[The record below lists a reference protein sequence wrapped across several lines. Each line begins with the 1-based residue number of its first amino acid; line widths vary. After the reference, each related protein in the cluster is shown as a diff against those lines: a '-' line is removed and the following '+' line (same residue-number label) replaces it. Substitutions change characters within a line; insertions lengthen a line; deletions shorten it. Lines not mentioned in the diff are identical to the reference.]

1 MNLTRLLPALLLSS
15 VLASAANPEPRWW
28 KGNLHTH
35 TLWSDGDDYPEMVT
49 DWYKKQGYHFLA
61 LSDHNIMQVDQRWL
75 VATNPTPGFKA
86 LAPYL
91 QRFGTNWVH
100 QGETKGTAIVRLKTL
115 AEFRS
120 TFEEPGRFLLIPAEE
135 ITDHFK
141 NRAVHL
147 IGVNLRDVIRPQG
160 GTNVEATIQ
169 NNVNAVLRQRAATGQ
184 PMFPHLAHPN
194 FGWGVTAEDLMGVKG
209 EQFFEVYN
217 GHAAVHNAGDAAH
230 PGTERMWDIILTQR
244 LARLGEPPMFGLAVD
259 DAHNYARLGRTR
271 SNPGRGWVMV
281 RAAQL
286 TPETIVG
293 ALERGDFYSST
304 GVRVS
309 EINWETNRLALTIEQ
324 EPGAT
329 YTTQF
334 IGTRRGFDPASQP
347 VLGTNGLPLAITRT
361 YSKDIGVLLAETP
374 GLTPSFKLKGDELYV
389 RAKVISSK
397 PKANG
402 VRSDEV
408 ESAWV
413 QPQVTPLG
421 WSVNQAAATRRQ
433 EK

>member
-1 MNLTRLLPALLLSS
+1 MNPSSALLALLLTTWCADA
-15 VLASAANPEPRWW
+15 ASPEPRWW

-35 TLWSDGDDYPEMVT
+35 TLWSDGDDYPEMVVA
-49 DWYKKQGYHFLA
+49 WYKEHGYEFLA

-75 VATNPTPGFKA
+75 VATNPTPAFKA

-91 QRFGTNWVH
+91 QRFGTNWVQ
-100 QGETKGTAIVRLKTL
+100 QGENKGTAIVRLKTL
-115 AEFRS
+115 AEFRPK
-120 TFEEPGRFLLIPAEE
+120 FEEPGRFLLVPAEE
-135 ITDHFK
+135 ITDEYKH
-141 NRAVHL
+141 RSVHL
-147 IGVNLRDVIRPQG
+147 IGVNLREVIRPQR

-194 FGWGVTAEDLMGVKG
+194 FGWSVTAEDMMSVKG

-217 GHAAVHNAGDAAH
+217 GHAVVHNAGDATH
-230 PGTERMWDIILTQR
+230 PSTERIWDIILTQR
-244 LARLGEPPMFGLAVD
+244 LARLGEPPVFGLAVD
-259 DAHNYARLGRTR
+259 DSHNYARLGRTR

-281 RAAQL
+281 RATQL
-286 TPETIVG
+286 TPE
-293 ALERGDFYSST
+293 ALISAMERGDFYAST

-309 EINWETNRLALTIEQ
+309 EINWETNRLALVIER
-324 EPGAT
+324 EPGVT

-347 VLGTNGLPLAITRT
+347 VLGTNGQPLAVTRT
-361 YSKDIGVLLAETP
+361 YSKDIGVLLAEMP
-374 GLTPSFKLKGDELYV
+374 GLTPSFTLKGDELYV

-397 PKANG
+397 PKPNP

-421 WSVNQAAATRRQ
+421 WSVNQAAATPR
-433 EK
+433 